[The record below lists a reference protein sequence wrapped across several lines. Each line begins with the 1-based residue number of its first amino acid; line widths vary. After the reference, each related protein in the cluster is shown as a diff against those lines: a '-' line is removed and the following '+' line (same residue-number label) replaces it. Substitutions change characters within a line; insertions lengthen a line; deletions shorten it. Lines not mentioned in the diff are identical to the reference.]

1 MKQAMMDMSAK
12 AFKSVC
18 MIVTYPAFLPPSPST
33 TSAVKTPENTDDSGD
48 WTSRWRY
55 PLISCVQ
62 PKYMSNKQ
70 KFPVRT

>member
-48 WTSRWRY
+48 
-55 PLISCVQ
+55 
-62 PKYMSNKQ
+62 
-70 KFPVRT
+70 